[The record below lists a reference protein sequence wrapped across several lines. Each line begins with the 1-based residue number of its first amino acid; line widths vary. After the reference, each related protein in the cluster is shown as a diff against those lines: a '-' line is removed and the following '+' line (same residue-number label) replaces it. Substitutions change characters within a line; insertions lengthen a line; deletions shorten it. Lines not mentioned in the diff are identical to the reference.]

1 MSTASITGPITSIFI
16 GMSSLLLL
24 YSNFVSGNGL
34 SNQTK
39 QFTPNSMM
47 SAIDWSSP
55 DELGRTW
62 QASLVRLP
70 HNHKVFAGQISD
82 LPPEGLSVEKQLPTV
97 IYLHGC
103 SGIWWGT
110 YIRLDFF
117 AENGFAVI
125 APASFARSKYPKS
138 CDPATKRAGLYRE
151 TLKMRQYDALNAIK
165 NAKQLDWVD
174 ARNIF
179 LVGFSEGGIT
189 SATVSTNIDTT
200 VNARVIEGWTC
211 HAGWGEYRGSN
222 APVSEPVLALV
233 ADQDPWFQDSWTR
246 GSCGRYMN
254 SENGSR
260 SVVYSSGSLKN
271 KHSLLDDADVQILV
285 LEFLLAH
292 IIE

>member
-1 MSTASITGPITSIFI
+1 MIHVAMSV
-16 GMSSLLLL
+16 LLLL
-24 YSNFVSGNGL
+24 YSNLASGDGL
-34 SNQTK
+34 NNQTK
-39 QFTPNSMM
+39 QFTPNSEM
-47 SAIDWSSP
+47 SAVDWSSP
-55 DELGRTW
+55 DELHRTW
-62 QASLVRLP
+62 QAALVRIP
-70 HNHKVFAGQISD
+70 KHHQVYAGQISN
-82 LPPEGLSVEKQLPTV
+82 LPIEALPVKEKLPIV

-103 SGIWWGT
+103 SGVWWGT

-125 APASFARSKYPKS
+125 APASFARAKYPKS
-138 CDPATKRAGLYRE
+138 CDSATKRVGLYRE

-174 ARNIF
+174 SKNLF
-179 LVGFSEGGIT
+179 LVGFSQGGIT
-189 SATVSTNIDTT
+189 SATLSTNIDTT

-211 HAGWGEYRGSN
+211 HAGWSEYRGIN

-260 SVVYSSGSLKN
+260 SMVYRTGSLMS
-271 KHSLLDDADVQILV
+271 KHSLLDDSDVQNRV
-285 LEFLLAH
+285 LEFLH
-292 IIE
+292 THMIE

>member
-1 MSTASITGPITSIFI
+1 MTPTPTTGCMTSIVSVI
-16 GMSSLLLL
+16 SSLLLL
-24 YSNFVSGNGL
+24 YSGVLAGADLGNH
-34 SNQTK
+34 TK
-39 QFTPNSMM
+39 QFTPNSEM
-47 SAIDWSSP
+47 STADWSSP
-55 DELGRTW
+55 DELDRAW
-62 QASLVRLP
+62 QAALVRIP
-70 HNHKVFAGQISD
+70 DNHKVFAGQISD
-82 LPPEGLSVEKQLPTV
+82 LPYEALLDKRKLPTV

-151 TLKMRQYDALNAIK
+151 TLKMRQYDALNAIH

-174 ARNIF
+174 SKNIF
-179 LVGFSEGGIT
+179 LVGFSEGGVI
-189 SATVSTNIDTT
+189 SATGSTDIASS

-211 HAGWGEYRGSN
+211 HADWSEYRGIN
-222 APVSEPVLALV
+222 ALLSEPVLALV
-233 ADQDPWFQDSWTR
+233 ADQDPWFQDSWAR

-260 SVVYSSGSLKN
+260 SIVYRTGSLMS
-271 KHSLLDDADVQILV
+271 KHSLLDDSDVQNRV
-285 LEFLLAH
+285 LEFLH
-292 IIE
+292 THMVE

>member
-1 MSTASITGPITSIFI
+1 MIHVAMSV
-16 GMSSLLLL
+16 LLLL
-24 YSNFVSGNGL
+24 YSNLASGDGL
-34 SNQTK
+34 NNQTK
-39 QFTPNSMM
+39 QFTPNSEM
-47 SAIDWSSP
+47 SAVDWSSP
-55 DELGRTW
+55 DELHRTW
-62 QASLVRLP
+62 QAALVRIP
-70 HNHKVFAGQISD
+70 KHHQVYAGQISD
-82 LPPEGLSVEKQLPTV
+82 LPIEALPVKEKLPIV

-103 SGIWWGT
+103 SGVWWGT

-125 APASFARSKYPKS
+125 APTSFARAKYPKS
-138 CDPATKRAGLYRE
+138 CDSATKRVGLYRE

-174 ARNIF
+174 SRNIF
-179 LVGFSEGGIT
+179 LVGFSQGGIT
-189 SATVSTNIDTT
+189 SATLSTNIDTT

-211 HAGWGEYRGSN
+211 HAGWSEYRGIN

-260 SVVYSSGSLKN
+260 SMVYRTGSLMS
-271 KHSLLDDADVQILV
+271 KHSLLDDSDVQNRV
-285 LEFLLAH
+285 LEFLH
-292 IIE
+292 THMIE

>member
-1 MSTASITGPITSIFI
+1 MIHVAMSV
-16 GMSSLLLL
+16 LLLL
-24 YSNFVSGNGL
+24 YSNLASGDGL
-34 SNQTK
+34 NNQTK
-39 QFTPNSMM
+39 QFTPNSEM
-47 SAIDWSSP
+47 SAVDWSSP
-55 DELGRTW
+55 NELHRTW
-62 QASLVRLP
+62 QAALVRIP
-70 HNHKVFAGQISD
+70 RNQQVFAGQISD
-82 LPPEGLSVEKQLPTV
+82 LPLEGVSVEKQLPTV

-125 APASFARSKYPKS
+125 APTSFARAKYPKS

-174 ARNIF
+174 SRNIF

-189 SATVSTNIDTT
+189 SATVSTDFDSG

-211 HAGWGEYRGSN
+211 HAEWSEYRGIS
-222 APVSEPVLALV
+222 VSSSEPVLALV
-233 ADQDPWFQDSWTR
+233 ADQDPWFQDSWAR

-260 SVVYSSGSLKN
+260 SMVYSTGSLKA
-271 KHSLLDDADVQILV
+271 KHSLLDDPDVQALV
-285 LEFLLAH
+285 LEFLRSHA
-292 IIE
+292 ID

>member
-16 GMSSLLLL
+16 AMSSLLLL

-125 APASFARSKYPKS
+125 APASFARAKYPKS

-271 KHSLLDDADVQILV
+271 KHSLLDDADVQNLV

>member
-1 MSTASITGPITSIFI
+1 MPIIHVAMSV
-16 GMSSLLLL
+16 LLLL
-24 YSNFVSGNGL
+24 YSSVLSGSGL
-34 SNQTK
+34 NNQTK

-47 SAIDWSSP
+47 SAVDWSSP
-55 DELGRTW
+55 DELDRTW
-62 QASLVRLP
+62 QASLVRIP

-82 LPPEGLSVEKQLPTV
+82 LPLEALPVKDKLPTV

-174 ARNIF
+174 SRNIF
-179 LVGFSEGGIT
+179 LVGFSQGGIA

-260 SVVYSSGSLKN
+260 SMVYRTGSLMS
-271 KHSLLDDADVQILV
+271 KHSLLDDSDVQNRV
-285 LEFLLAH
+285 LEFLH
-292 IIE
+292 THMIK

>member
-1 MSTASITGPITSIFI
+1 MIHVAMSV
-16 GMSSLLLL
+16 LLLL
-24 YSNFVSGNGL
+24 YSSVLSGNGL
-34 SNQTK
+34 NNQTK
-39 QFTPNSMM
+39 QFTPNSKM
-47 SAIDWSSP
+47 SSADWSSP
-55 DELGRTW
+55 DELHRTW
-62 QASLVRLP
+62 QAALVRIP
-70 HNHKVFAGQISD
+70 KHHQVYAGQISD
-82 LPPEGLSVEKQLPTV
+82 LPIEALPVKEKLPIV

-103 SGIWWGT
+103 SGVWWGT

-125 APASFARSKYPKS
+125 APASFARAKYPKS

-174 ARNIF
+174 SKNLF
-179 LVGFSEGGIT
+179 LVGFSQGGIT
-189 SATVSTNIDTT
+189 SATLSTNIDTA

-211 HAGWGEYRGSN
+211 HAGWSEYRGIN

-260 SVVYSSGSLKN
+260 SMVYRTGSLMS
-271 KHSLLDDADVQILV
+271 KHSLLDDSDVQNRV
-285 LEFLLAH
+285 LEFLH
-292 IIE
+292 THMIE

>member
-1 MSTASITGPITSIFI
+1 MPIIHVAMSV
-16 GMSSLLLL
+16 LLLL
-24 YSNFVSGNGL
+24 YSSVLSGNGL

-39 QFTPNSMM
+39 QFTPNSKM
-47 SAIDWSSP
+47 SSADWSSP
-55 DELGRTW
+55 DELHRTW
-62 QASLVRLP
+62 QAALVRIP
-70 HNHKVFAGQISD
+70 RNQQVFAGQISD
-82 LPPEGLSVEKQLPTV
+82 LPLEGVSVEKQLPTV

-125 APASFARSKYPKS
+125 APASFARAKYPKS

-174 ARNIF
+174 SRNIF
-179 LVGFSEGGIT
+179 LVGFSQGGIT
-189 SATVSTNIDTT
+189 SATLSTNIDTT

-211 HAGWGEYRGSN
+211 HAGWSEYRGIN

-260 SVVYSSGSLKN
+260 SMVYRTGSLMS
-271 KHSLLDDADVQILV
+271 KHSLLDDSDVQALV
-285 LEFLLAH
+285 LEFLRSHA
-292 IIE
+292 ID

>member
-1 MSTASITGPITSIFI
+1 MPMIHVAMSV
-16 GMSSLLLL
+16 LLLL
-24 YSNFVSGNGL
+24 YSSVLSGNGL
-34 SNQTK
+34 NNQTK
-39 QFTPNSMM
+39 QFTPNSKM
-47 SAIDWSSP
+47 SSADWSSP
-55 DELGRTW
+55 DELHRTW
-62 QASLVRLP
+62 QAALVRIP
-70 HNHKVFAGQISD
+70 KHHQVYAGQISD
-82 LPPEGLSVEKQLPTV
+82 LPIEALPAKEKLPIV

-103 SGIWWGT
+103 SGVWWGT

-125 APASFARSKYPKS
+125 APASFARAKYPKS

-174 ARNIF
+174 SKNLF
-179 LVGFSEGGIT
+179 LVGFSQGGIT
-189 SATVSTNIDTT
+189 SATLSTNIDTT

-211 HAGWGEYRGSN
+211 HAGWSEYRGIN

-260 SVVYSSGSLKN
+260 SMVYRTGSLMS
-271 KHSLLDDADVQILV
+271 KHSLLDDSDVQNRV
-285 LEFLLAH
+285 LEFLH
-292 IIE
+292 THMIE

>member
-1 MSTASITGPITSIFI
+1 MIHVAMSV
-16 GMSSLLLL
+16 LLLL
-24 YSNFVSGNGL
+24 YSSVLSGNGL
-34 SNQTK
+34 NNQTK
-39 QFTPNSMM
+39 QFTPNSKM
-47 SAIDWSSP
+47 SSADWSSP
-55 DELGRTW
+55 DELHRTW
-62 QASLVRLP
+62 QAALVRIP
-70 HNHKVFAGQISD
+70 KHHQVYAGQISN
-82 LPPEGLSVEKQLPTV
+82 LPIEALPVKEKLPIV

-103 SGIWWGT
+103 SGVWWGT

-117 AENGFAVI
+117 AENGFAVV
-125 APASFARSKYPKS
+125 APASFARAKYPKS

-174 ARNIF
+174 SRNIF
-179 LVGFSEGGIT
+179 LVGFSQGGIT
-189 SATVSTNIDTT
+189 SATLSTNIDTT

-211 HAGWGEYRGSN
+211 HAGWSEYRGIN

-260 SVVYSSGSLKN
+260 SMVYRTGSLMS
-271 KHSLLDDADVQILV
+271 KHSLLDDSDVQNRV
-285 LEFLLAH
+285 LEFLH
-292 IIE
+292 THMIE

>member
-1 MSTASITGPITSIFI
+1 
-16 GMSSLLLL
+16 MSSLLLL
-24 YSNFVSGNGL
+24 YSSLASGNGL
-34 SNQTK
+34 NNQTK
-39 QFTPNSMM
+39 QFTANSEM
-47 SAIDWSSP
+47 SAADWSSP
-55 DELGRTW
+55 SELHRTW
-62 QASLVRLP
+62 HAALVRIP
-70 HNHKVFAGQISD
+70 HSHKVFAGQISD
-82 LPPEGLSVEKQLPTV
+82 LPLRVLPVKDKLPTV

-125 APASFARSKYPKS
+125 APASFARAKYPKS

-151 TLKMRQYDALNAIK
+151 TLNMRQYDALNAIK

-174 ARNIF
+174 SKNIF

-189 SATVSTNIDTT
+189 SATVSTGSDSG

-211 HAGWGEYRGSN
+211 HAEWSEYRGINTSS
-222 APVSEPVLALV
+222 SEPVLALV
-233 ADQDPWFQDSWTR
+233 ADQDPWFQDSWAR

-260 SVVYSSGSLKN
+260 SIVYRTGSLMS
-271 KHSLLDDADVQILV
+271 KHSLLDDSDVQNRV
-285 LEFLLAH
+285 LEFLHTHLV
-292 IIE
+292 E

>member
-1 MSTASITGPITSIFI
+1 MRKTSITGHITTLFVA
-16 GMSSLLLL
+16 MSSLLLL
-24 YSNFVSGNGL
+24 YSNLASGDGL
-34 SNQTK
+34 NNHTK
-39 QFTPNSMM
+39 QFTPNSEM
-47 SAIDWSSP
+47 SAVDWSSP
-55 DELGRTW
+55 DELHRTW
-62 QASLVRLP
+62 QAALVRIP
-70 HNHKVFAGQISD
+70 KHHQVYAGQISD
-82 LPPEGLSVEKQLPTV
+82 LPMEALPVKEKLPIV

-110 YIRLDFF
+110 YIRLEFF

-125 APASFARSKYPKS
+125 APASFARAKYPKS

-174 ARNIF
+174 SRNIF
-179 LVGFSEGGIT
+179 LVGFSQGGVT
-189 SATVSTNIDTT
+189 SATLSTNIDTT

-211 HAGWGEYRGSN
+211 HAGWSEYRGIN

-254 SENGSR
+254 PENGSR
-260 SVVYSSGSLKN
+260 SMVYSTGSLKVE
-271 KHSLLDDADVQILV
+271 HSLLDDPDVQNKV
-285 LEFLLAH
+285 LEFLH
-292 IIE
+292 THMIK

>member
-1 MSTASITGPITSIFI
+1 MPIIHVAMSV
-16 GMSSLLLL
+16 LLLL
-24 YSNFVSGNGL
+24 YSSVLSGNGL
-34 SNQTK
+34 NNQTK
-39 QFTPNSMM
+39 QFTPNSKM
-47 SAIDWSSP
+47 SSADWSSP
-55 DELGRTW
+55 DELHRTW
-62 QASLVRLP
+62 QAALVRIP
-70 HNHKVFAGQISD
+70 RNQQVFAGQISD
-82 LPPEGLSVEKQLPTV
+82 LPLEGVSVEKQLPTV

-125 APASFARSKYPKS
+125 APASFARAKYPKS

-174 ARNIF
+174 SRNVF
-179 LVGFSEGGIT
+179 LVGFSQGGIT
-189 SATVSTNIDTT
+189 SATLSTNIDTT

-211 HAGWGEYRGSN
+211 HAGWSEYRGIN

-260 SVVYSSGSLKN
+260 SMVYRTGSLMS
-271 KHSLLDDADVQILV
+271 KHSLLDDSDVQNRV
-285 LEFLLAH
+285 LEFLH
-292 IIE
+292 THMIE

>member
-1 MSTASITGPITSIFI
+1 MPIIHVAMSV
-16 GMSSLLLL
+16 LLLL
-24 YSNFVSGNGL
+24 YSSVLSGNGL
-34 SNQTK
+34 NNQTK
-39 QFTPNSMM
+39 QFTPNSKM
-47 SAIDWSSP
+47 SSADWSSP
-55 DELGRTW
+55 DELHRTW
-62 QASLVRLP
+62 QAALVRIP
-70 HNHKVFAGQISD
+70 RNQQVFAGQISD
-82 LPPEGLSVEKQLPTV
+82 LPLEGVSVEKQLPTV

>member
-1 MSTASITGPITSIFI
+1 MPMIHVAMSVLFLLSSNLASGD
-16 GMSSLLLL
+16 
-24 YSNFVSGNGL
+24 GL
-34 SNQTK
+34 NNQTK
-39 QFTPNSMM
+39 QFTPNSEM
-47 SAIDWSSP
+47 SAVDWSSP
-55 DELGRTW
+55 NELHRTW
-62 QASLVRLP
+62 QAALVRIP
-70 HNHKVFAGQISD
+70 RNQQVFAGQISD
-82 LPPEGLSVEKQLPTV
+82 LPLEGVSVEKQLPTV

-125 APASFARSKYPKS
+125 APTSFARAKYPKS
-138 CDPATKRAGLYRE
+138 CDPATKRAGLYRG

-174 ARNIF
+174 SRNIF

-189 SATVSTNIDTT
+189 SATVSTDFDSG

-211 HAGWGEYRGSN
+211 HAEWSEYRGIS
-222 APVSEPVLALV
+222 VSSSEPVLALV
-233 ADQDPWFQDSWTR
+233 ADQDPWFQDSWAR

-260 SVVYSSGSLKN
+260 SMVYSTGSLKA
-271 KHSLLDDADVQILV
+271 KHSLLDDPDVQALV
-285 LEFLLAH
+285 LEFLRSHA
-292 IIE
+292 ID

>member
-1 MSTASITGPITSIFI
+1 MPVIRVV
-16 GMSSLLLL
+16 MSSLLLL
-24 YSNFVSGNGL
+24 SSNLASGNGL
-34 SNQTK
+34 NNQTK

-125 APASFARSKYPKS
+125 APASFARAKYPKS

-189 SATVSTNIDTT
+189 SATVSTDLDSG

-211 HAGWGEYRGSN
+211 HAEWSEYRGIN
-222 APVSEPVLALV
+222 ASSSEPVLALV
-233 ADQDPWFQDSWTR
+233 ADQDPWFQNPWTR

-254 SENGSR
+254 SDNGSR
-260 SVVYSSGSLKN
+260 SVVYSTGPLMS
-271 KHSLLDDADVQILV
+271 KHSLLDDPDVQNLV
-285 LEFLLAH
+285 LEFLQAH
-292 IIE
+292 RVE

>member
-1 MSTASITGPITSIFI
+1 MPMIHVAMSV
-16 GMSSLLLL
+16 LLLL
-24 YSNFVSGNGL
+24 YSSVLSGNGL
-34 SNQTK
+34 NNQTK
-39 QFTPNSMM
+39 QFTPNSKM
-47 SAIDWSSP
+47 SSADWSSP
-55 DELGRTW
+55 DELHRTW
-62 QASLVRLP
+62 QAALVRIP
-70 HNHKVFAGQISD
+70 KHHQVYAGQISN
-82 LPPEGLSVEKQLPTV
+82 LPIEALPVKEKLPIV

-103 SGIWWGT
+103 SGVWWGT

-125 APASFARSKYPKS
+125 APASFARAKYPKS

-174 ARNIF
+174 SRNIF
-179 LVGFSEGGIT
+179 LVGFSQGGIT
-189 SATVSTNIDTT
+189 SATLSTNIDTT

-211 HAGWGEYRGSN
+211 HAGWSEYRGIN

-260 SVVYSSGSLKN
+260 SMVYRTGSLMS
-271 KHSLLDDADVQILV
+271 KHSLLDDSDVQNRV
-285 LEFLLAH
+285 LEFLH
-292 IIE
+292 THMIE

>member
-1 MSTASITGPITSIFI
+1 MSTTPTSGCITSIVSVI
-16 GMSSLLLL
+16 SSLLLL
-24 YSNFVSGNGL
+24 YSGVLAGADLGNH
-34 SNQTK
+34 TK
-39 QFTPNSMM
+39 QFTPNSEM
-47 SAIDWSSP
+47 SAADWSSP
-55 DELGRTW
+55 DELDRTW
-62 QASLVRLP
+62 QASLVRIP
-70 HNHKVFAGQISD
+70 NKHKVFAGQISD
-82 LPPEGLSVEKQLPTV
+82 LPYEALLDKRKLPTV

-174 ARNIF
+174 SKNIF

-211 HAGWGEYRGSN
+211 LAGWSEYRGIN

-233 ADQDPWFQDSWTR
+233 ADQDPWFQNSWTR

-260 SVVYSSGSLKN
+260 SVVYSTGSLMS
-271 KHSLLDDADVQILV
+271 KHSLLDDPDVQALV
-285 LEFLLAH
+285 LGFLRSH
-292 IIE
+292 TID

>member
-1 MSTASITGPITSIFI
+1 MPIIHVAMSV
-16 GMSSLLLL
+16 LLLL
-24 YSNFVSGNGL
+24 YSSVLSGNGL

-39 QFTPNSMM
+39 QFTPNSKM
-47 SAIDWSSP
+47 SSADWSSP
-55 DELGRTW
+55 DELHRTW
-62 QASLVRLP
+62 QAALVRIP
-70 HNHKVFAGQISD
+70 RNQQVFAGQISD
-82 LPPEGLSVEKQLPTV
+82 LPLEGVSVEKELPTV

-125 APASFARSKYPKS
+125 APASFARAKYPKS

-165 NAKQLDWVD
+165 NAKRLNWVD
-174 ARNIF
+174 SKNLF
-179 LVGFSEGGIT
+179 LVGFSQGGIT
-189 SATVSTNIDTT
+189 SATLSTNIDTT

-211 HAGWGEYRGSN
+211 HAGWSEYRGTN
-222 APVSEPVLALV
+222 APTSQPVLALV

-246 GSCGRYMN
+246 GSCGGYMN

-260 SVVYSSGSLKN
+260 SMVYRIGSLMS
-271 KHSLLDDADVQILV
+271 KHSLLDDPDVQNRV
-285 LEFLLAH
+285 LEFLH
-292 IIE
+292 THMIE

>member
-1 MSTASITGPITSIFI
+1 MIHVAMSV
-16 GMSSLLLL
+16 LLLL
-24 YSNFVSGNGL
+24 YSSVLSGNGL
-34 SNQTK
+34 NNQTK
-39 QFTPNSMM
+39 QFTPNSKM
-47 SAIDWSSP
+47 SSADWSSP
-55 DELGRTW
+55 DELHRTW
-62 QASLVRLP
+62 QAALVRIP
-70 HNHKVFAGQISD
+70 KHHQVYAGQISN
-82 LPPEGLSVEKQLPTV
+82 LPIEALPVKEKLPIV

-103 SGIWWGT
+103 SGVWWGT

-125 APASFARSKYPKS
+125 APASFARAKYPKS

-174 ARNIF
+174 SRNIF
-179 LVGFSEGGIT
+179 LVGFSQGGIT
-189 SATVSTNIDTT
+189 SATLSTNIDTT

-211 HAGWGEYRGSN
+211 HAGWSEYRGIN

-260 SVVYSSGSLKN
+260 SMVYRTGSLMS
-271 KHSLLDDADVQILV
+271 KHSLLDDSDVQNRV
-285 LEFLLAH
+285 LEFLH
-292 IIE
+292 THMIE

>member
-1 MSTASITGPITSIFI
+1 MIHVAMSV
-16 GMSSLLLL
+16 LLLL
-24 YSNFVSGNGL
+24 YSSVLSGNGL
-34 SNQTK
+34 NNQTK
-39 QFTPNSMM
+39 QFTPNSKM
-47 SAIDWSSP
+47 SSADWSSP
-55 DELGRTW
+55 DELHRTW
-62 QASLVRLP
+62 QAALVRIP
-70 HNHKVFAGQISD
+70 KHHQVYAGQISD
-82 LPPEGLSVEKQLPTV
+82 LPIEALPVKEKLPIV

-103 SGIWWGT
+103 SGVWWGT

-125 APASFARSKYPKS
+125 APASFARAKYPKS

-174 ARNIF
+174 SKNLF
-179 LVGFSEGGIT
+179 LVGFSQGGIT
-189 SATVSTNIDTT
+189 SATLSTNIDTT

-211 HAGWGEYRGSN
+211 HAGWSEYRGIN

-260 SVVYSSGSLKN
+260 SMVYRTGSLMS
-271 KHSLLDDADVQILV
+271 KHSLLDDSDVQNRV
-285 LEFLLAH
+285 LEFLH
-292 IIE
+292 THMIE

>member
-1 MSTASITGPITSIFI
+1 MIHVAMSVLF
-16 GMSSLLLL
+16 LL
-24 YSNFVSGNGL
+24 YSNLASGDGL
-34 SNQTK
+34 NNQTK
-39 QFTPNSMM
+39 QFTPNSEM
-47 SAIDWSSP
+47 SAVDWSSP
-55 DELGRTW
+55 DELHRTW
-62 QASLVRLP
+62 QAALVRIP
-70 HNHKVFAGQISD
+70 RNQQVFAGQISD
-82 LPPEGLSVEKQLPTV
+82 LPLEGVSVEKQLPTV

-125 APASFARSKYPKS
+125 APTSFARAKYPKS

-165 NAKQLDWVD
+165 NAKELDWVD
-174 ARNIF
+174 SRNIF
-179 LVGFSEGGIT
+179 LVGFSQGGIT
-189 SATVSTNIDTT
+189 SATLSTNIDTT

-211 HAGWGEYRGSN
+211 HAGWSEYRGIN

-260 SVVYSSGSLKN
+260 SIVYRTGSLMS
-271 KHSLLDDADVQILV
+271 KHSLLDDPDVQNRV
-285 LEFLLAH
+285 LAFLH
-292 IIE
+292 THMIE

>member
-1 MSTASITGPITSIFI
+1 MPIIHVVMSG
-16 GMSSLLLL
+16 LLLL
-24 YSNFVSGNGL
+24 YSSVLSGNGL
-34 SNQTK
+34 NNQTK
-39 QFTPNSMM
+39 QFTPNSKM
-47 SAIDWSSP
+47 SAVDWSSP

-82 LPPEGLSVEKQLPTV
+82 LPLEALSVKDKLPTV

-125 APASFARSKYPKS
+125 APASFARAKYPKS

-174 ARNIF
+174 SKNIF

-189 SATVSTNIDTT
+189 SATVSTDFDSG

-211 HAGWGEYRGSN
+211 HAGWNEYRGIN
-222 APVSEPVLALV
+222 APSSEAVLALV
-233 ADQDPWFQDSWTR
+233 ADQDPWFLNSWSR

-260 SVVYSSGSLKN
+260 SLVYSTGSLKA
-271 KHSLLDDADVQILV
+271 KHSLLDDSDVQNRV
-285 LEFLLAH
+285 LEFLQAH
-292 IIE
+292 RVE